1 MITEGSYRCLTG
13 FVVFDHVEGC
23 FEALLVHRWGE
34 GGRVVE
40 ANEDTDVEKTLF
52 RDAKV
57 RHDISFG
64 DIVEGWVGR

>member
-1 MITEGSYRCLTG
+1 M
-13 FVVFDHVEGC
+13 
-23 FEALLVHRWGE
+23 HRWGE